1 MTIFGFFLFI
11 GGRVNMFD
19 SAIGRKVWRRICG
32 GLDAMAIQLVD
43 AETAKE
49 AYREI
54 GSKRS
59 TITTSFTPI

>member
-1 MTIFGFFLFI
+1 M
-11 GGRVNMFD
+11 NMFD